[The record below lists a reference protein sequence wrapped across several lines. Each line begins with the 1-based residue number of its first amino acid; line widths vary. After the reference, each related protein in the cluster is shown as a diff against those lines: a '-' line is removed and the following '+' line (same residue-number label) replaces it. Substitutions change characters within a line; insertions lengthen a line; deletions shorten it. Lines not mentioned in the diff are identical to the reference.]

1 MRTYLKFLI
10 FKSRDIFFHGKNFSV
25 RKKWVDY
32 LKVKNYL
39 QNKFSLLVFFR
50 EIFFKILSY
59 IYLLPGLVLF
69 LLKFRFVC
77 TNPFSIGS
85 YSEELE
91 TILINNRTVKY
102 KLILL
107 EPESY
112 SANKYMVNIFFEGKF
127 KRVTSD
133 LKCILYLPFTYLNFL
148 KVDAYES
155 INKIYFQKQFFYLND
170 KDKKKIL
177 FNHEILFKNRLISG
191 KTDHL
196 KLKNLNKINNNSNKI
211 CFLHIR
217 LEKNLQLRNATF
229 SNFIESIKYLI
240 SQNFEVY
247 FFNES
252 DPKFKFPG
260 FHFFDL
266 NIDVNKK
273 KQLEILMQSEIYL
286 GQISGPFHLAN
297 FLNKKLIITD
307 LVIFNHLLYAKDCS
321 LITKKYFKNEKIISL
336 KEIFDNNFQ
345 CIWDN
350 KILYENNIY
359 VQNNTSD
366 EILAVTKESLGGEK
380 INSKDILSLLS
391 KNGIKFN
398 YYNHSILKYLSKY
411 FLEKNNLI
419 V

>member
-10 FKSRDIFFHGKNFSV
+10 FKSSDIFFHRKNFSV

-32 LKVKNYL
+32 LKIKNYL

-59 IYLLPGLVLF
+59 IYLLPGLILF
-69 LLKFRFVC
+69 LLKFRFIC

-91 TILINNRTVKY
+91 AILINNRKKKY

-112 SANKYMVNIFFEGKF
+112 SANKYMVSAFFKGKF
-127 KRVTSD
+127 IRITSD
-133 LKCILYLPFTYLNFL
+133 LKCILCLPFTYLNFL
-148 KVDAYES
+148 KVDAYQN
-155 INKIYFQKQFFYLND
+155 INKIYFQKQFFYLRD
-170 KDKKKIL
+170 KEKKKIH
-177 FNHEILFKNRLISG
+177 FDHEILYKNRFISG
-191 KTDHL
+191 KTDYL
-196 KLKNLNKINNNSNKI
+196 KFQNLNNINNNSNKI

-217 LEKNLQLRNATF
+217 LEQNLQLRSGNF

-266 NIDVNKK
+266 NIDLD
-273 KQLEILMQSEIYL
+273 QLKFLILPI
-286 GQISGPFHLAN
+286 
-297 FLNKKLIITD
+297 
-307 LVIFNHLLYAKDCS
+307 
-321 LITKKYFKNEKIISL
+321 
-336 KEIFDNNFQ
+336 
-345 CIWDN
+345 
-350 KILYENNIY
+350 
-359 VQNNTSD
+359 
-366 EILAVTKESLGGEK
+366 
-380 INSKDILSLLS
+380 
-391 KNGIKFN
+391 
-398 YYNHSILKYLSKY
+398 
-411 FLEKNNLI
+411 
-419 V
+419 